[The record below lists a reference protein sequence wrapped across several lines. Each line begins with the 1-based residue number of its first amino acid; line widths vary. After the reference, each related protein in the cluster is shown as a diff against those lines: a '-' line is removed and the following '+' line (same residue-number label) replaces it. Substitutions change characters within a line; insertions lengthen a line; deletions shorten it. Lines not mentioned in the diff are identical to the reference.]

1 MTQAIDY
8 LLEAGLSF
16 RGFIQPRVRGCLNVL
31 DSESTEAEPFCYSAG
46 DTADI
51 VIEKLEMAWENV
63 CYNSRRKI
71 EELAKEPA
79 VSRFAAVEDFLDS
92 ILHTG
97 GQARAKDLWR
107 LFYYENR
114 AQIWP
119 DQFAQL
125 EANTRLRR
133 DWENAVSVLKSSI
146 LGLH

>member
-8 LLEAGLSF
+8 LLKAGLSF

-31 DSESTEAEPFCYSAG
+31 DSESKESEPFCYSAG

-51 VIEKLEMAWENV
+51 VIEKLEMAWEKV
-63 CYNSRRKI
+63 CYNSKWKI

-79 VSRFAAVEDFLDS
+79 VSRFAVVEDFLDS
-92 ILHTG
+92 ILHSG
-97 GQARAKDLWR
+97 GEERAKGLWR

-125 EANTRLRR
+125 EADTRLRR
-133 DWENAVSVLKSSI
+133 EWENAVSGLKLSFQE
-146 LGLH
+146 LN